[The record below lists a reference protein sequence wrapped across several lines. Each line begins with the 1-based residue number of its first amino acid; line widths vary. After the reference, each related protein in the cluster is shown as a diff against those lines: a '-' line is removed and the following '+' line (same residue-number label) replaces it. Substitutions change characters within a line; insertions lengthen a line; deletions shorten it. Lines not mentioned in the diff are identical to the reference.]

1 MRIEK
6 IDRADEDEPITTIV
20 EAESLE
26 ALGRTETAA
35 LLVDDRFCPC
45 YGYPKEFEAK
55 IENDHMSIEWS
66 PGDGGAYTIA
76 EYRVL
81 E

>member
-35 LLVDDRFCPC
+35 LLVDDRFCP
-45 YGYPKEFEAK
+45 
-55 IENDHMSIEWS
+55 
-66 PGDGGAYTIA
+66 
-76 EYRVL
+76 
-81 E
+81 